1 MPNAWRRRRLDTA
14 HLLAVIAIVLAIVAP
29 AGAALV
35 NAKGLATNAVE
46 SRHIKN
52 GQVRTADI
60 GAKAVTEKQLAAGAV
75 TAPSLG
81 TGAVGTVQVADASL
95 TGTDL
100 VDGSVTAVD
109 LAPGTVGASALAAGS
124 ISSSL
129 LADGSVTA
137 SKLVASSVSSATIAD
152 ATITS
157 ADIATGAITSAKIA
171 TGAIGEAEIGPGA
184 VDSIELADGSVTT
197 IKLADGSVSG
207 AKLGAVVGAGLTA
220 VDVAVAQ
227 DGLDAP
233 PAEDNDGT
241 VVGFDTEL
249 WDTAAMWALGSPT
262 NIVLPSDGLYQA
274 ETWVYWQSNT
284 SGTRE
289 AQIVHDGAIVAQ
301 DRRLAGS
308 GVGGL
313 MNQTIVA
320 TFDGNAGDIVR
331 VRLSQNATATLDADT
346 VRMTIRRVGTI
357 A

>member
-1 MPNAWRRRRLDTA
+1 MPNVLRRRRPDSA
-14 HLLAVIAIVLAIVAP
+14 HLLAVVAIVLVLVAP

-60 GAKAVTEKQLAAGAV
+60 GVKAVANKHLATGAV
-75 TAPSLG
+75 KATNLA
-81 TGAVGTVQVADASL
+81 TGSVGTVQVADASL
-95 TGTDL
+95 TGTDI
-100 VDGSVTAVD
+100 VDGSVTASD

-124 ISSSL
+124 IGSSL

-137 SKLVASSVSSATIAD
+137 AKLGAASVSSATIAD
-152 ATITS
+152 GSIGT
-157 ADIATGAITSAKIA
+157 ADVADGS
-171 TGAIGEAEIGPGA
+171 IGTVDLAPGA
-184 VDSIELADGSVTT
+184 VTSS
-197 IKLADGSVSG
+197 KLATNSVEGGS
-207 AKLGAVVGAGLTA
+207 LGRVVGAGVTA
-220 VDVAVAQ
+220 INVAVAQ
-227 DGLDAP
+227 DPLDAP

-241 VVGFDTEL
+241 VVDFDTEL
-249 WDTAAMWALGSPT
+249 WDTASMWGIGTAT
-262 NIVLPSDGLYQA
+262 DVVLPSDGLYQA
-274 ETWVYWQSNT
+274 EAWVYWESNT

-289 AQIVHDGAIVAQ
+289 AQIVHDGVIVAQ
-301 DRRLAGS
+301 DRRLTGS

-320 TFDGNAGDIVR
+320 TFDGSTGDVVR

-346 VRMTIRRVGTI
+346 VRLTIRRIGTV

>member
-60 GAKAVTEKQLAAGAV
+60 GAKAVTDKQLAA
-75 TAPSLG
+75 
-81 TGAVGTVQVADASL
+81 GAVGTVQVADASL

-184 VDSIELADGSVTT
+184 VDSIELADSSVTT
-197 IKLADGSVSG
+197 IKLADGSVNG

-320 TFDGNAGDIVR
+320 TFDGNAGDVVR